1 MVNFYF
7 LNYFIFMRIFLFLI
21 ILFFSCIQTAMSA
34 EIQQI
39 NIVHINKIIEREPT
53 IYSINP
59 EIVDNGILGSKM
71 AIKDNNTTGQFTNQ
85 NFKLIEKK
93 IKPKES
99 AKEIFE
105 NFRKNK
111 YKFFILNVSKDD
123 FIEIQSSDLIEDSIV
138 INASLKDNNLRNQ
151 NCNKNVL
158 HTAPSYKMLSDAL
171 IQFLKRKNWTKLLL
185 ISGVNERDK
194 QFAESVKVS
203 SKRFGLKITNEKIWD
218 FSHDFRRT
226 ADLEIVKFTQG
237 EKYQVLV
244 LADEGNTFGDSGNSF
259 GDYIPYRT
267 WKPTVVVG
275 GEVLKPTSW
284 HFAHEQ
290 WGGNQMQSR
299 FLKQSKR
306 LMTNI
311 DFNSWVG
318 VRTLGEAIT
327 RTKSLDP
334 KILLEKI
341 MSEEFNLAAYKGKP
355 VSYRNWNGQLR
366 QPILLVTPR
375 ALVSVSPQPGFVHP
389 RTELDT
395 LGIDETDSKCK
406 LN

>member
-1 MVNFYF
+1 MK
-7 LNYFIFMRIFLFLI
+7 IFLYIFLI
-21 ILFFSCIQTAMSA
+21 LISFTQKLISA
-34 EIQQI
+34 DIQQI
-39 NIVHINKIIEREPT
+39 QIVHLNRVIEREPT

-59 EIVDNGILGSKM
+59 EVIDNGILGSKM
-71 AIKDNNTTGQFTNQ
+71 GIKDNNTTGKFTNQ
-85 NFKLIEKK
+85 NFELIEKK
-93 IKPKES
+93 ITKKES
-99 AKEIFE
+99 AKQVFE
-105 NFRKNK
+105 EFRKEK

-123 FIEIQSSDLIEDSIV
+123 FAEIQSSDLIEDSIV

-151 NCNKNVL
+151 NCNKNIL
-158 HTAPSYKMLSDAL
+158 HTAPSYKMVSDAL
-171 IQFLKRKNWTKLLL
+171 IQFLKKKNWTKLLL

-194 QFAESVKVS
+194 QFADSIKLS
-203 SKRFGLKITNEKIWD
+203 SDRFGLKITNEKIWD
-218 FSHDFRRT
+218 MTHDFRRT
-226 ADLEIVKFTQG
+226 ADLEILKFTQG

-267 WKPTVVVG
+267 WKPTIVVG
-275 GEVLKPTSW
+275 GEVLKPTAW
-284 HFAHEQ
+284 QFTHEQ

-299 FLKQSKR
+299 FLKEYKR

-318 VRTLGEAIT
+318 IRTLGEAII
-327 RTKSLDP
+327 RTKSLDV

-341 MSEEFNLAAYKGKP
+341 MDKEFNLAAYKGKP
-355 VSYRNWNGQLR
+355 LSYRNWNGQLR

-395 LGIDETDSKCK
+395 LGIDEPDSKCK

>member
-1 MVNFYF
+1 MKNIFYIIFFYF
-7 LNYFIFMRIFLFLI
+7 LFIFSI
-21 ILFFSCIQTAMSA
+21 IAA

-39 NIVHINKIIEREPT
+39 KIVHLNRIIEREPT

-59 EIVDNGILGSKM
+59 EIINNGILGSRM
-71 AIKDNNTTGQFTNQ
+71 GIKDNNTTGKFTNQ
-85 NFKLIEKK
+85 NFELIEQN
-93 IKPKES
+93 IMPNES

-105 NFRKNK
+105 KFRKDK

-123 FIEIQSSDLIEDSIV
+123 FNKILSSDLLEDALL
-138 INASLKDNNLRNQ
+138 INTSLKDNDLRNEK
-151 NCNKNVL
+151 CNKQIL
-158 HTAPSYKMLSDAL
+158 HTAPSYRMLSDAL
-171 IQFLKRKNWTKLLL
+171 TQFLKKKNWVKLLL

-194 QFAESVKVS
+194 QFADSIKVS
-203 SKRFGLKITNEKIWD
+203 SKRFGLKIINEKVWD
-218 FSHDFRRT
+218 FNHDFRRT
-226 ADLEIVKFTQG
+226 ADLEVVKFTQG
-237 EKYQVLV
+237 EKYEVLV

-267 WKPTVVVG
+267 WKPTIVVG

-299 FLKQSKR
+299 FLKDSKR

-318 VRTLGEAIT
+318 VRAIGEAIT
-327 RTKSLDP
+327 RTKSLDS
-334 KILLEKI
+334 KIVLDKI
-341 MSEEFNLAAYKGKP
+341 MDEKFNLAAYKGKP
-355 VSYRNWNGQLR
+355 VSFRKWNGQLR

-375 ALVSVSPQPGFVHP
+375 ALVSVSPQIGFVHP

-395 LGIDETDSKCK
+395 LGVDQPDTKCRF
-406 LN
+406 N

>member
-1 MVNFYF
+1 MKNIFYIIFFYF
-7 LNYFIFMRIFLFLI
+7 LFIFSI
-21 ILFFSCIQTAMSA
+21 IAA

-39 NIVHINKIIEREPT
+39 KIVHLNRIIEREPT

-59 EIVDNGILGSKM
+59 EIINNGILGSRM
-71 AIKDNNTTGQFTNQ
+71 GIKDNNTTGKFTNQ
-85 NFKLIEKK
+85 NFELIEQN
-93 IKPKES
+93 IMPNES

-105 NFRKNK
+105 KFRKDK

-123 FIEIQSSDLIEDSIV
+123 FNKILSSDLLEDALL
-138 INASLKDNNLRNQ
+138 INTSLKDNDLRNEK
-151 NCNKNVL
+151 CNKQIL
-158 HTAPSYKMLSDAL
+158 HTAPSYRMLSDAL
-171 IQFLKRKNWTKLLL
+171 TQFLKKKNWVKLLL

-194 QFAESVKVS
+194 QFADSIKVS
-203 SKRFGLKITNEKIWD
+203 SKRFGLKIINEKVWD
-218 FSHDFRRT
+218 FNHDFRRS
-226 ADLEIVKFTQG
+226 ADLEVVKFTQG
-237 EKYQVLV
+237 EKYEVLV

-267 WKPTVVVG
+267 WKPTIVVG

-299 FLKQSKR
+299 FLKDSKR

-318 VRTLGEAIT
+318 VRAIGEAIT
-327 RTKSLDP
+327 RTKSLDS
-334 KILLEKI
+334 KIVLDKI
-341 MSEEFNLAAYKGKP
+341 MDEKFNLAAYKGKP
-355 VSYRNWNGQLR
+355 VSFRKWNGQLR

-375 ALVSVSPQPGFVHP
+375 ALVSVSPQIGFVHP

-395 LGIDETDSKCK
+395 LGVDQPDTKCRF
-406 LN
+406 N

>member
-1 MVNFYF
+1 MK
-7 LNYFIFMRIFLFLI
+7 IFLYIFLI
-21 ILFFSCIQTAMSA
+21 LISFTQKLISA
-34 EIQQI
+34 DIQQI
-39 NIVHINKIIEREPT
+39 QIVHLNRVIEREPT

-59 EIVDNGILGSKM
+59 EVIDNGILGSKM
-71 AIKDNNTTGQFTNQ
+71 GIKDNNTTGKFTNQ
-85 NFKLIEKK
+85 NFELIEKK
-93 IKPKES
+93 ITKKES
-99 AKEIFE
+99 AKQVFE
-105 NFRKNK
+105 EFRKEK

-123 FIEIQSSDLIEDSIV
+123 FAEIQSSDLIEDSIV

-158 HTAPSYKMLSDAL
+158 HTAPSYKMVSDAL
-171 IQFLKRKNWTKLLL
+171 IQFLKKKNWTKLLL

-267 WKPTVVVG
+267 WKPTIVVG

-284 HFAHEQ
+284 HFTHEQ

-299 FLKQSKR
+299 FLKEYKR

-318 VRTLGEAIT
+318 IRTLGEAII
-327 RTKSLDP
+327 RTKSLDV

-341 MSEEFNLAAYKGKP
+341 MDKEFNLAAYKGKP
-355 VSYRNWNGQLR
+355 LSYRNWNGQLR

-395 LGIDETDSKCK
+395 LGIDEPDSKCK

>member
-1 MVNFYF
+1 MK
-7 LNYFIFMRIFLFLI
+7 IFLYIFLI
-21 ILFFSCIQTAMSA
+21 LISFTQKLISA
-34 EIQQI
+34 DIQQI
-39 NIVHINKIIEREPT
+39 QIVHLNRVIEREPT

-59 EIVDNGILGSKM
+59 EVIDNGILGSKM
-71 AIKDNNTTGQFTNQ
+71 GIKDNNTTGKFTNQ
-85 NFKLIEKK
+85 NFELIEKK
-93 IKPKES
+93 ITKKES
-99 AKEIFE
+99 AKQVFE
-105 NFRKNK
+105 EFRKEK

-123 FIEIQSSDLIEDSIV
+123 FAEIQSSDLIEDSIV

-151 NCNKNVL
+151 NCNKNIL
-158 HTAPSYKMLSDAL
+158 HTAPSYKMVSDAL
-171 IQFLKRKNWTKLLL
+171 IQFLKKKNWTKLLL
-185 ISGVNERDK
+185 ISGANERDK
-194 QFAESVKVS
+194 QFADSIKLS
-203 SKRFGLKITNEKIWD
+203 SDRFGLKITNEKIWD
-218 FSHDFRRT
+218 MTHDFRRT
-226 ADLEIVKFTQG
+226 ADLEILKFTQG

-267 WKPTVVVG
+267 WKPTIVVG

-284 HFAHEQ
+284 HFTHEQ

-299 FLKQSKR
+299 FLKEYKR

-318 VRTLGEAIT
+318 IRTLGEAII
-327 RTKSLDP
+327 RTKSLDV

-341 MSEEFNLAAYKGKP
+341 MDKEFNLAAYKGKP
-355 VSYRNWNGQLR
+355 LSYRNWNGQLR

-395 LGIDETDSKCK
+395 LGIDEPDSKCK

>member
-1 MVNFYF
+1 MKKLFYIF
-7 LNYFIFMRIFLFLI
+7 LLYFFFIFSLG
-21 ILFFSCIQTAMSA
+21 AVD
-34 EIQQI
+34 IQQI
-39 NIVHINKIIEREPT
+39 KIVHLNRIVEREPT

-59 EIVDNGILGSKM
+59 EIINNGILGSRM
-71 AIKDNNTTGQFTNQ
+71 GIKDNNTTGKFTNQ
-85 NFKLIEKK
+85 NFELIEKN
-93 IKPKES
+93 ITSKES

-105 NFRKNK
+105 KFRKDK

-123 FIEIQSSDLIEDSIV
+123 FNEILSSDLLEDAIL
-138 INASLKDNNLRNQ
+138 INTSLKDNDLRNEK
-151 NCNKNVL
+151 CNKQIL
-158 HTAPSYKMLSDAL
+158 HTAPSYRMLSDAL
-171 IQFLKRKNWTKLLL
+171 TQFLKKKNWVKLLL

-194 QFAESVKVS
+194 QFADSIKVS
-203 SKRFGLKITNEKIWD
+203 SKRFGLKIINEKIWD
-218 FSHDFRRT
+218 FNHDFRRT

-237 EKYQVLV
+237 EKYEVLV

-299 FLKQSKR
+299 FLKDSKR

-318 VRTLGEAIT
+318 VRAIGEAIT
-327 RTKSLDP
+327 RTKSLDS
-334 KILLEKI
+334 KIVLDKI
-341 MSEEFNLAAYKGKP
+341 MDEKFNLAAYKGKP
-355 VSYRNWNGQLR
+355 VSFRKWNGQLR

-375 ALVSVSPQPGFVHP
+375 ALVSVSPQIGFVHP

-395 LGIDETDSKCK
+395 LGIDEPDSKCK

>member
-1 MVNFYF
+1 MKNIFYIIFFYF
-7 LNYFIFMRIFLFLI
+7 LFIFSI
-21 ILFFSCIQTAMSA
+21 IAA

-39 NIVHINKIIEREPT
+39 KIVHLNRIIEREPT

-59 EIVDNGILGSKM
+59 EIINNGILGSRM
-71 AIKDNNTTGQFTNQ
+71 GIKDNNTTGKFTNQ
-85 NFKLIEKK
+85 NFELIEQN
-93 IKPKES
+93 IMPNES

-105 NFRKNK
+105 KFRKDK

-123 FIEIQSSDLIEDSIV
+123 FNKILSSDLLEDALL
-138 INASLKDNNLRNQ
+138 INTSLKDNDLRNEK
-151 NCNKNVL
+151 CNKQIL
-158 HTAPSYKMLSDAL
+158 HTAPSYRMLSDAL
-171 IQFLKRKNWTKLLL
+171 IQFLKKKNWTKLLL

-194 QFAESVKVS
+194 QFADSIKVS
-203 SKRFGLKITNEKIWD
+203 SKRFGLKIINEKIWD
-218 FSHDFRRT
+218 FNHDFRRS
-226 ADLEIVKFTQG
+226 ADLEVVKFTQG
-237 EKYQVLV
+237 EKYEVLV

-267 WKPTVVVG
+267 WKPTIVVG

-299 FLKQSKR
+299 FLKDSKR
-306 LMTNI
+306 LMTDI

-318 VRTLGEAIT
+318 VRAIGEAIT
-327 RTKSLDP
+327 RTKSLDS
-334 KILLEKI
+334 KIVLDKI
-341 MSEEFNLAAYKGKP
+341 MDEKFNLAAYKGKP
-355 VSYRNWNGQLR
+355 VSFRKWNGQLR

-375 ALVSVSPQPGFVHP
+375 ALVSVSPQKGFVHP

-395 LGIDETDSKCK
+395 LGIDQSDSKCRF
-406 LN
+406 N

>member
-1 MVNFYF
+1 MKVFF
-7 LNYFIFMRIFLFLI
+7 FLI
-21 ILFFSCIQTAMSA
+21 IFLFSCIQTLMSA

-39 NIVHINKIIEREPT
+39 DIVHINRVIDREPT

-59 EIVDNGILGSKM
+59 EIVDNGILGSRM
-71 AIKDNNTTGQFTNQ
+71 GIKDNNTTGKFTNQ
-85 NFKLIEKK
+85 SFKLIEKK
-93 IKPKES
+93 IGSKES

-111 YKFFILNVSKDD
+111 YKFFILDVSKDD
-123 FIEIQSSDLIEDSIV
+123 FDEISGSDLIEGSIL
-138 INASLKDNNLRNQ
+138 INASLKDNDLRNE
-151 NCNKNVL
+151 NCNKQVL
-158 HTAPSYKMLSDAL
+158 HTAPSYRMVTDAL
-171 IQFLKRKNWTKLLL
+171 IQFLKKKNWTKLLL
-185 ISGVNERDK
+185 VSGVNERDK
-194 QFAESVKVS
+194 QFADSIKIS
-203 SKRFGLKITNEKIWD
+203 AKRFGLKITNEKVWD
-218 FSHDFRRT
+218 FTHDFRRT

-237 EKYQVLV
+237 EKYDVLV

-267 WKPTVVVG
+267 WKPTIVVG

-306 LMTNI
+306 LMTDI
-311 DFNSWVG
+311 DFNSWMG
-318 VRTLGEAIT
+318 VRTFGEAIT
-327 RTKSLDP
+327 KTKSLDT
-334 KILLEKI
+334 KVILEQVNDEK
-341 MSEEFNLAAYKGKP
+341 FNLAAYKGKA
-355 VSYRNWNGQLR
+355 VSFRNWNGQLR

-375 ALVSVSPQPGFVHP
+375 ALVSVSPQQGFVHP

-395 LGIDETDSKCK
+395 LGIDESDTKCR

>member
-1 MVNFYF
+1 MGQFIYM
-7 LNYFIFMRIFLFLI
+7 NYFISMRIFLFLI
-21 ILFFSCIQTAMSA
+21 ILFFSCIQILMSA

-39 NIVHINKIIEREPT
+39 NIVHINRVIEREPT

-105 NFRKNK
+105 NLRKNK

-123 FIEIQSSDLIEDSIV
+123 FLEILSSDLIEGSIV

-151 NCNKNVL
+151 NCNKNIL
-158 HTAPSYKMLSDAL
+158 HTAPSYKMVSDAL
-171 IQFLKRKNWTKLLL
+171 IQFLKKKNWTKLLL

-226 ADLEIVKFTQG
+226 SDLEITKFTQG

-341 MSEEFNLAAYKGKP
+341 MDEEFNLAAYKGKP

-395 LGIDETDSKCK
+395 LGIDKADSKCK

>member
-59 EIVDNGILGSKM
+59 EIVDNGILGSRM
-71 AIKDNNTTGQFTNQ
+71 GIKDNNTTGKFTNQ

-93 IKPKES
+93 IGSKES

-158 HTAPSYKMLSDAL
+158 HTAPSYKMISDAL

-194 QFAESVKVS
+194 QFADSIKLS
-203 SKRFGLKITNEKIWD
+203 SDRFGLKITNEKIWD
-218 FSHDFRRT
+218 MTHDFRRT
-226 ADLEIVKFTQG
+226 ADLEILKFTQG

-341 MSEEFNLAAYKGKP
+341 MDEEFNLAAYKGKP

>member
-1 MVNFYF
+1 MKNIFYIIFFYF
-7 LNYFIFMRIFLFLI
+7 LFIFSI
-21 ILFFSCIQTAMSA
+21 IAA

-39 NIVHINKIIEREPT
+39 KIVHLNRIIEREPT

-59 EIVDNGILGSKM
+59 EIINNGILGSRM
-71 AIKDNNTTGQFTNQ
+71 GIKDNNTTGKFTNQ
-85 NFKLIEKK
+85 NFELIEQN
-93 IKPKES
+93 IMPNES

-105 NFRKNK
+105 KFRKDK

-123 FIEIQSSDLIEDSIV
+123 FNKILSSDLLEDALL
-138 INASLKDNNLRNQ
+138 INTSLKDNDLRNEK
-151 NCNKNVL
+151 CNKQIL
-158 HTAPSYKMLSDAL
+158 HTAPSYRMLSDAL
-171 IQFLKRKNWTKLLL
+171 IQFLKKKNWTKLLL

-194 QFAESVKVS
+194 QFADSIKVS
-203 SKRFGLKITNEKIWD
+203 SKRFGLKIINEKVWD
-218 FSHDFRRT
+218 FNHDFRRT
-226 ADLEIVKFTQG
+226 ADLEVVKFTQG
-237 EKYQVLV
+237 EKYEVLV

-267 WKPTVVVG
+267 WKPTIVVG

-299 FLKQSKR
+299 FLKDSKR

-318 VRTLGEAIT
+318 VRAIGEAIT
-327 RTKSLDP
+327 RTKSLDS
-334 KILLEKI
+334 KIVLDKI
-341 MSEEFNLAAYKGKP
+341 MDEKFNLAAYKGKP
-355 VSYRNWNGQLR
+355 VSFRKWNGQLR

-375 ALVSVSPQPGFVHP
+375 ALVSVSPQIGFVHP

-395 LGIDETDSKCK
+395 LGVDQPDTKCRF
-406 LN
+406 N